1 MRDIMKVL
9 SVPVDGKS
17 MDFRLTKMDAFRGQ
31 PCCGSASSA
40 AAPVINQTSDSSVQA
55 PVSINVTA
63 TGTDQEAVGRS
74 IYDVTERYLLWT
86 LQA

>member
-1 MRDIMKVL
+1 MREIMKVL

-17 MDFRLTKMDAFRGQ
+17 MNFRLTKLDALRGQ
-31 PCCGSASSA
+31 LCCGSASSA
-40 AAPVINQTSDSSVQA
+40 SAPVINQTSDSSVQA

-63 TGTDQEAVGRS
+63 TGTDPEAVGRS
-74 IYDVTERYLLWT
+74 IYDVTERYLLRT